1 MSVNT
6 LLLESHLKRLRLPA
20 VARQYQALAREA
32 AEKNCTYEE
41 YLCALLEQEVSA
53 REESRHKLRIK
64 QAGFP
69 LIKTL
74 EGFDFTAIPSLN
86 KQKVLMLSQGEYI
99 RQKENII
106 AIGNSGTGKTHLSIA
121 LALCACQKGYRVRF
135 YTASGLVSE
144 LLAAQQ
150 EHRLLKFEKRWISYD
165 LVLIDEIGFVPYSR
179 EGAELF
185 FRFVATR
192 YERGSVIIT
201 TNLEFAEWTQVFGE
215 ERLTAALLDRLT
227 HHCHILLMN
236 GESFR
241 FRQSLRRQ
249 EKENQ

>member
-1 MSVNT
+1 M
-6 LLLESHLKRLRLPA
+6 
-20 VARQYQALAREA
+20 
-32 AEKNCTYEE
+32 
-41 YLCALLEQEVSA
+41 
-53 REESRHKLRIK
+53 
-64 QAGFP
+64 
-69 LIKTL
+69 
-74 EGFDFTAIPSLN
+74 
-86 KQKVLMLSQGEYI
+86 
-99 RQKENII
+99 
-106 AIGNSGTGKTHLSIA
+106 
-121 LALCACQKGYRVRF
+121 
-135 YTASGLVSE
+135 
-144 LLAAQQ
+144 
-150 EHRLLKFEKRWISYD
+150 LKFEKRWISYD